1 MILTY
6 IVLAALLCVAT
17 LAARG
22 SARRLVAAGALGV
35 LIVYFVHPLAQLTGA
50 YSRHLVAPTPFGFS
64 LVEPQFWLM
73 VVAAI
78 VVLVTFFAREPNA
91 LFSGL
96 AGVFAGITVLIL
108 LFTFSGSEQKVVGVS
123 SIPWVLEVLIP
134 LISGVVTLV
143 VARLLLKSTQVVVA
157 YGISALVVLG
167 VGLYTFSSTAPETF
181 DALRNYYRIV
191 VSATPAQEN
200 LVVEDWRK
208 DLEFNNQE
216 RERINSEWTAI
227 QKDIEEAEAALV
239 KAQEATKNSLSLG
252 GSALEFAQNAE
263 REAGRSVR
271 DAYAKRELLSRQR
284 AEYGITDPNAK
295 LEPLTTIA
303 AVSELPKGYSVG
315 RDAGEADTRRV
326 FPTRATYGFG
336 TMAFFGILLF
346 IGGAA
351 LLLRGAIALEPQ
363 DLATGALLAVIVA
376 VLGFGFNA
384 VEFDL
389 GRFIRG
395 FPFIQD
401 FGRRAVPPD
410 WNGILSEG
418 LKAMTI
424 TIATAMIG
432 TFIAAILALP
442 SSFLAARNLTEKSWW
457 GRLVY
462 PLMRGFYNLDRGVD
476 TLILALVFVAAVGLG
491 PLAGVLAM
499 GIHSMADLGKLYS
512 EAIENAEKG
521 PIEALEASGA
531 PGTSIIRWGVLP
543 QVLPLFVSYTL
554 YRFEINFRVS
564 IILGFVGAGGVGFL
578 IQETMRSGKYNQ
590 MIILVGLVVLMVN
603 VLDFISANVR
613 RRLVGN

>member
-6 IVLAALLCVAT
+6 IAIAVLLCAAT

-22 SARRLVAAGALGV
+22 SARRLMAAGAVGV
-35 LIVYFVHPLAQLTGA
+35 LIVFFVHPLAQLTGA

-64 LVEPQFWLM
+64 LIEPQFWMM
-73 VVAAI
+73 VLVAVA
-78 VVLVTFFAREPNA
+78 VLVTLFAKVPNA
-91 LFSGL
+91 LYTGL
-96 AGVFAGITVLIL
+96 TGVFAGITVLVL
-108 LFTFSGSEQKVVGVS
+108 LFSFYSSGQKVVGVG
-123 SIPWVLEVLIP
+123 SIPWVLEAIIP
-134 LISGVVTLV
+134 LVLAALTLV
-143 VARLLLKSTQVVVA
+143 VMRLLLKPSQA
-157 YGISALVVLG
+157 LIGYGISAAVLLG
-167 VGLYTFSSTAPETF
+167 VGAFTFSSSAPITF

-191 VSATPAQEN
+191 VAATPAQEN
-200 LVVEDWRK
+200 LVVEDWGK

-216 RERINSEWTAI
+216 RERMNSEWTAAQQSI
-227 QKDIEEAEAALV
+227 LDAEAALL
-239 KAQEATKNSLSLG
+239 KAQEATKNSVSLG

-263 REAGRSVR
+263 REAGRTVR
-271 DAYAKRELLSRQR
+271 DAIEKRALLSRQR
-284 AEYGITDPNAK
+284 AGYGITDANAK
-295 LEPLTTIA
+295 LEPLAGIG
-303 AVSELPKGYSVG
+303 AVAELPKGYSVG

-336 TMAFFGILLF
+336 TMAFFGILML

-351 LLLRGAIALEPQ
+351 LLLRGAIALEPR
-363 DLATGALLAVIVA
+363 DLATGTLLAVIIA

-389 GRFIRG
+389 GRFFRG

-462 PLMRGFYNLDRGVD
+462 P
-476 TLILALVFVAAVGLG
+476 
-491 PLAGVLAM
+491 
-499 GIHSMADLGKLYS
+499 
-512 EAIENAEKG
+512 
-521 PIEALEASGA
+521 
-531 PGTSIIRWGVLP
+531 
-543 QVLPLFVSYTL
+543 
-554 YRFEINFRVS
+554 
-564 IILGFVGAGGVGFL
+564 
-578 IQETMRSGKYNQ
+578 
-590 MIILVGLVVLMVN
+590 
-603 VLDFISANVR
+603 
-613 RRLVGN
+613 

>member
-6 IVLAALLCVAT
+6 IILAVLLCAAT
-17 LAARG
+17 LFAQG
-22 SARRLVAAGALGV
+22 SARRLMVAGAIGA
-35 LIVYFVHPLAQLTGA
+35 LIVFFVHPLAQLTGA
-50 YSRHLVAPTPFGFS
+50 YSRHLLAPTPFGFS
-64 LVEPQFWLM
+64 FVEPQFWLIFI
-73 VVAAI
+73 VAVA
-78 VVLVTFFAREPNA
+78 VLVTVFAKEPNA
-91 LFSGL
+91 K
-96 AGVFAGITVLIL
+96 VTGITGMAAGFTVLVL
-108 LFTFSGSEQKVVGVS
+108 LWAFYNSSQSVVGVT
-123 SIPWVLEVLIP
+123 SIPWVLETLIP
-134 LISGVVTLV
+134 IFFGAVGWVVSRMMLKTKQLI
-143 VARLLLKSTQVVVA
+143 
-157 YGISALVVLG
+157 YGYVISALVMFG
-167 VGLYTFSSTAPETF
+167 VGLYTFSSAAPITF
-181 DALRNYYRIV
+181 DALRNYYRV
-191 VSATPAQEN
+191 VVKITPEQEN
-200 LVVEDWRK
+200 LVIKDWTA
-208 DLEFNNQE
+208 DLEFNNKE
-216 RERINSEWTAI
+216 RQRINAEWVASEKAI
-227 QKDIEEAEAALV
+227 ADAEVAKI
-239 KAQEATKNSLSLG
+239 KAQAATKNAQRLG
-252 GSALEFAQNAE
+252 GQTLEFAQNAE
-263 REAGRSVR
+263 REAGRTVR
-271 DAYAKRELLSRQR
+271 DAYSKRQFLQKQRQD
-284 AEYGITDPNAK
+284 YGLNGNT
-295 LEPLTTIA
+295 LEPLQAISNATQM
-303 AVSELPKGYSVG
+303 PKGYSIG
-315 RDAGEADTRRV
+315 RDAGEANARRV

-336 TMAFFGILLF
+336 TLALFGILMLM
-346 IGGAA
+346 GGAA
-351 LLLRGAIALEPQ
+351 LFWRGMAALEPR
-363 DLATGALLAVIVA
+363 DLASGALLGVIIA
-376 VLGFGFNA
+376 ILGFGFNA

-395 FPFIQD
+395 FPFIED

-410 WNGILSEG
+410 WNAILSEG

-432 TFIAAILALP
+432 TVLAAILALP

-457 GRLVY
+457 GRIVY

-476 TLILALVFVAAVGLG
+476 TLILALVFVSAVGLG

-512 EAIENAEKG
+512 EAIENAERG

-613 RRLVGN
+613 RRLVG